1 MLFVIFEEREKQM
14 KEYQISGKLMK
25 GFIGNISYEVALPIE
40 MDQVEV
46 GVSFEKRIMEEITKE
61 DREACIKAYQKNT
74 GREPEEN
81 EIIKMIHGQKT
92 EINVSVFHNEAYLGC
107 AHRDE
112 MVKKIVISPEKAS
125 EGFCT
130 WKFHGGVLKIVL
142 HVYQVLNQNTPY
154 RVVIK
159 KGEML

>member
-1 MLFVIFEEREKQM
+1 M
-14 KEYQISGKLMK
+14 KEYQVSGELMK
-25 GFIGNISYEVALPIE
+25 GFIGNISYEVVLPVE
-40 MDQVEV
+40 MDQIEVE
-46 GVSFEKRIMEEITKE
+46 VSFEKRIMEEITKE
-61 DREACIKAYQKNT
+61 DREACIKAYQKSVS
-74 GREPEEN
+74 REPEEN
-81 EIIKMIHGQKT
+81 EIIRMINGQKT
-92 EINVSVFHNEAYLGC
+92 EINVSIFHNEAYLGC

-125 EGFCT
+125 QGFRT

-142 HVYQVLNQNTPY
+142 HVYQVLNQNTTY